1 MLLALWYSLRGYVKI
16 KIRGFSA
23 ERFMNLVIFRDVYL
37 WDIRQDGAV
46 MTMKAPA
53 DCLDILYACQE
64 KTGCTLE
71 ILSFGGLPAF
81 CRRVSGRKVW
91 TAGMFVFAVG
101 LYLLSSFIWTV
112 RIEGNERLEPE
123 EILSAC
129 EEMGL
134 KPAAWKRNIDT
145 EMVMKELLLQFADI
159 SWVSVGIDGT
169 NVTIKLAETIEKAER
184 IDRRTPCDIVAS
196 HDGVIVAVTAER
208 GTPVVQA
215 GDVVKKGDILISS
228 DILIGLEGEEQR
240 TEQTAAEGAVTA
252 RIWQTLAEEQPLQT
266 EEIRYSGVEKEN
278 YSIVISEKEVDIIHP
293 DGAGKWEKTVLAE
306 RPLQLGDFRVPL
318 LLRKELWKE
327 YEILKKTRTID
338 ETKSIL
344 AENLRKKT
352 ENLLTPYG
360 KIEESK
366 IYFEEYA
373 DSIRGEAEVILLD
386 RIDEKRKTE
395 PIERECENLNE
406 F

>member
-23 ERFMNLVIFRDVYL
+23 ERFMNLAIFQDVYL
-37 WDIRQDGAV
+37 WDISQEGAV

-53 DCLDILYACQE
+53 DCLDILYACQD

-71 ILSFGGLPAF
+71 ILSFGGLPVF

-91 TAGMFVFAVG
+91 TAGMFIFAVG

-112 RIEGNERLEPE
+112 RVEGNERLQPE

-145 EMVMKELLLQFADI
+145 EMVTKELLLQFADI

-169 NVTIKLAETIEKAER
+169 NATIKLAETIEKAER

-252 RIWQTLAEEQPLQT
+252 RIWQTLAEEQPLHID
-266 EEIRYSGVEKEN
+266 EMRYSGVEKEN
-278 YSIVISEKEVDIIHP
+278 HSIVISEKEVDIIHP
-293 DGAGKWEKTVLAE
+293 DGAGKWEKTVLTE
-306 RPLQLGDFRVPL
+306 QPLQLGDFRMPL
-318 LLRKELWKE
+318 RLKKEIWKE
-327 YEILKKTRTID
+327 YEILEKTRTID

-344 AENLRKKT
+344 AENLRKKA

-373 DSIRGEAEVILLD
+373 DSIRGEAEVVLLD

-395 PIERECENLNE
+395 PIERERENLNE